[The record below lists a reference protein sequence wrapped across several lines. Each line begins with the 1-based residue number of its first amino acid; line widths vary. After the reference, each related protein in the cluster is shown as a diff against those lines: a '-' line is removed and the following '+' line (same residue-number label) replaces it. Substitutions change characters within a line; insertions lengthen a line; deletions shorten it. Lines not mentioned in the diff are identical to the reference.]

1 VRGGLILRHRLRL
14 LLLPLLDISAVLW
27 TPLLAPEV
35 HHVDQLALL
44 QLQLGRPCPKSS
56 PSKDGPVGDIA
67 GGLWVWHGH
76 VGPSRRRR
84 RLLLLL
90 LTTRSMVVMM
100 MRGRGNRGRRRIVVR
115 HIVVVVRQR
124 RAAIFRG
131 HGTHNSVTGASQMLP
146 GGRRRNM
153 MGTATA
159 DASIDP
165 VQRVLLHRLQIRD
178 ARRDLRAHRHLL
190 HAVVFVAGT

>member
-1 VRGGLILRHRLRL
+1 
-14 LLLPLLDISAVLW
+14 
-27 TPLLAPEV
+27 
-35 HHVDQLALL
+35 
-44 QLQLGRPCPKSS
+44 
-56 PSKDGPVGDIA
+56 
-67 GGLWVWHGH
+67 
-76 VGPSRRRR
+76 
-84 RLLLLL
+84 LLL

-190 HAVVFVAGT
+190 HAVVFVAGTQLDIGQVSIGLGMTMALGRRLLSRLVGGGDRGIVHRRGAGY